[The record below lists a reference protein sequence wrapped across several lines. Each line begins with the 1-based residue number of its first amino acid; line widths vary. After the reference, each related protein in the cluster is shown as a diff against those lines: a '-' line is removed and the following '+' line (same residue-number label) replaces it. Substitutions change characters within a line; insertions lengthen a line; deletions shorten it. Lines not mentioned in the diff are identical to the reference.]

1 MKRGFI
7 SIYVLLVLLF
17 ISVSIAFLVRQVQN
31 NTDIESDLYAKKEAI
46 YDAQSHVNIFYKNEF
61 DKIKEYV
68 LEDLKRTN
76 VDGMSD
82 ENFQNAKLYQLTY
95 KNKDT
100 IIYMGRVIDTK
111 INRKR
116 DKIYKIASVIESGNV
131 KAEANIYF
139 KIKEHILIDSN
150 SHIKYADIKDSLGK
164 IQFKKE
170 SSIYGSI
177 PETSPSSPYCGLVC
191 IDNDL
196 NLDKDLYINGILL
209 VKGKINTNGKKLKVT
224 GHLICDNENF
234 TGIDYTKD
242 YTNIIN
248 SVENKMD
255 LIDVEVII
263 RKAF

>member
-17 ISVSIAFLVRQVQN
+17 ISVSIAFLARQVQN

-46 YDAQSHVNIFYKNEF
+46 YDAQSQINIFYKNDF

-76 VDGMSD
+76 VDGMID
-82 ENFQNAKLYQLTY
+82 ENFQNAKQYQLTY
-95 KNKDT
+95 KNKDA

-111 INRKR
+111 INRNR

-150 SHIKYADIKDSLGK
+150 SPIKYADIKDSLGK

-177 PETSPSSPYCGLVC
+177 PDTSPSSPYCGLVC

-255 LIDVEVII
+255 LIDLEVII